1 MDPLHSTDQGLL
13 MNKQPTPDQ
22 LPLKF
27 DWEFILA
34 QGKEFAPK
42 VVGALCV
49 LFGAWILAGWVSR
62 LTYRSLKLAKF
73 DETLSRFMT
82 KFAWWGVLVLGVVAC
97 LECFDVKTTSF
108 AAAIGAVGFAIGLA
122 FQGAL
127 GNFAAGIMLLIF
139 RPYKVGDV
147 IVVGGQTGK
156 VDEIDLF
163 STTLDTVD
171 NRRILIPNASIFGNT
186 IENTSFHRTRRVD
199 ITVGVGYAAEIDR
212 TYDVLMRAACGVP
225 GILSAPAP
233 EIVLLELANSSVNWS
248 VRVWSTSD
256 DFGLVKQRTI
266 RAIKLALDHASIEIP
281 FPQMDVN
288 LRPGTVIGVSQPTN
302 QSIGDSLAARK
313 AA

>member
-1 MDPLHSTDQGLL
+1 MES
-13 MNKQPTPDQ
+13 
-22 LPLKF
+22 LP
-27 DWEFILA
+27 ILA
-34 QGKEFAPK
+34 EQTEVAETALSKLSWDWQSLFKQAEVYTPR
-42 VVGALCV
+42 VVGALF
-49 LFGAWILAGWVSR
+49 LLIGAWILAGWVSR
-62 LTYRSLKLAKF
+62 LTYRSLKLAKI

-82 KFAWWGVLVLGVVAC
+82 KFTWWSVLVLGVIAC
-97 LECFDVKTTSF
+97 LACFKVETTSF

-147 IVVGGQTGK
+147 IVVGGQTGT

-163 STTLDTVD
+163 STTLDTPD

-199 ITVGVGYAAEIDR
+199 ITVGVGYAADIDR
-212 TYDVLMRAACGVP
+212 TYETLMRAACAIP
-225 GILSAPAP
+225 GTLETPAP

-248 VRVWSTSD
+248 VRVWSQSAE
-256 DFGLVKQRTI
+256 FGLMKQRTI
-266 RAIKLALDHASIEIP
+266 RAIKLALDQAAIEIP

-288 LRPGTVIGVSQPTN
+288 LRNGTIVSVSQPLDQATIT
-302 QSIGDSLAARK
+302 SRK